1 MKRLFISLLAALAV
15 TVSQAQQGVTQY
27 VWFDRTGTLMPL
39 DGMSLKADMDVS
51 ALSDGIHTLNYV
63 AVTGDGRVSSS
74 RNAMFVK
81 VGSIS
86 GAVDCYV
93 TVDGKDAVR
102 HECAVAGGMMHLD
115 LDMANLADGLH
126 KLTVIPASRDKG
138 TMMRPMST
146 YFIKAGGVSGSVD
159 CYVSVDDEEAV
170 RHECTVTDGLVHLD
184 LDMASLPDGLHKLT
198 VVAVSPDKG
207 TVLHPMSAY
216 FEKEGDMTEIVG
228 CHVAEDVDEAIRR
241 GDKVYDLAGRRV
253 KGRLTPGV
261 YVMDGRKILV
271 R

>member
-39 DGMSLKADMDVS
+39 DGTSLKADMDVS
-51 ALSDGIHTLNYV
+51 ALSDGFHTLNYV

-74 RNAMFVK
+74 RSAMFFK
-81 VGSIS
+81 VGSVSS
-86 GAVDCYV
+86 GVDCYV
-93 TVDGKDAVR
+93 TVDGKEAGR
-102 HECAVAGGMMHLD
+102 HECAVAGGLIHLD
-115 LDMANLADGLH
+115 LDMANLA
-126 KLTVIPASRDKG
+126 
-138 TMMRPMST
+138 
-146 YFIKAGGVSGSVD
+146 
-159 CYVSVDDEEAV
+159 
-170 RHECTVTDGLVHLD
+170 
-184 LDMASLPDGLHKLT
+184 DGLHKLT

-216 FEKEGDMTEIVG
+216 FDKEGDMTEIVD
-228 CHVAEDVDEAIRR
+228 CRVAADVDDAIRR
-241 GDKVYDLAGRRV
+241 GDKIYDLVGRRV

-261 YVMDGRKILV
+261 YVVDGRKILV

>member
-1 MKRLFISLLAALAV
+1 MKRFIISLLAASAV
-15 TVSQAQQGVTQY
+15 MVSLAQQDVTQY
-27 VWFDRTGTLMPL
+27 VWFDRSETLMPF

-51 ALSDGIHTLNYV
+51 ALSDGFHTLNYV

-74 RNAMFVK
+74 RSAMFVK
-81 VGSIS
+81 VG
-86 GAVDCYV
+86 
-93 TVDGKDAVR
+93 
-102 HECAVAGGMMHLD
+102 
-115 LDMANLADGLH
+115 
-126 KLTVIPASRDKG
+126 
-138 TMMRPMST
+138 
-146 YFIKAGGVSGSVD
+146 GVSSGVD

-207 TVLHPMSAY
+207 TVLHPMSVY
-216 FEKEGDMTEIVG
+216 FDKEGDMTEIVD
-228 CHVAEDVDEAIRR
+228 CRVAEDVDEAIRR

-253 KGRLTPGV
+253 KGRLTPGI
-261 YVMDGRKILV
+261 YVSEGRKILV